1 MWVLESHPTFQAFP
15 DSPGPGR
22 WRWALLCGWLV
33 RARGGRGGAASARWR
48 SRPPSRCSPRLVY
61 YARGRQFAFCPG
73 DPSRRQEGSLFSVM
87 ASAGV
92 WRGQARARS
101 AAGRARAGGR
111 ARRGERTM
119 RAANPGGSPEPRAP
133 RGGGEDRE
141 PCILRFS
148 FLLPPRVYPSF
159 LLSSFL
165 PKLFP
170 LFPSFPLLFQILC
183 VSFSLP
189 HTFPPY
195 QLSLHRG
202 PGRVGGAKR
211 HRKMIKMSLPV

>member
-133 RGGGEDRE
+133 RGGGRTES
-141 PCILRFS
+141 PASSASPFCFLHVSTLPFCSPLS
-148 FLLPPRVYPSF
+148 FLSF
-159 LLSSFL
+159 FLCFLHFPFCFRFFVFLFRSLTLFL
-165 PKLFP
+165 PINFLYTVDLEEWEEP
-170 LFPSFPLLFQILC
+170 
-183 VSFSLP
+183 
-189 HTFPPY
+189 
-195 QLSLHRG
+195 RG
-202 PGRVGGAKR
+202 IER
-211 HRKMIKMSLPV
+211 